1 LCRLGAKELSS
12 LRAQLDAHN
21 VRLVGV
27 GLEEFGVE
35 EFVEGKFWDGELYID
50 LKKQTY
56 ADIGY
61 KRYSMWTVLASV
73 FSKKAREALAKS
85 KAQGITGNM
94 KGDGL
99 GTGGTLIVAEGG
111 KSVLLDFKQ
120 SSPGDHVQLVD
131 VLKALGIDEP
141 VPTPATKEADDGG
154 TCSLSNPGAACSAGP
169 PPETKVD

>member
-1 LCRLGAKELSS
+1 LCRLGARELSS
-12 LRAQLDAHN
+12 LRTQLDAHN
-21 VRLVGV
+21 VRLIGI

-35 EFVEGKFWDGELYID
+35 DFVEGKFWDGELYVD

-56 ADIGY
+56 ADVGY
-61 KRYSMWTVLASV
+61 KRYSVLTVLAAV
-73 FSKKAREALAKS
+73 FSKKAREALSKA

-111 KSVLLDFKQ
+111 KSILLDFKQ
-120 SSPGDHVQLVD
+120 SSPGDHVQLAD

-141 VPTPATKEADDGG
+141 VPAAGAKEASEPG
-154 TCSLSNPGAACSAGP
+154 TCSLSNPGPACSDSKP
-169 PPETKVD
+169 TETKVE